1 MTFIQK
7 ISCRVIALPVLCLL
21 ISCKTNK
28 VITVINSKDAPAAIG
43 PYSQA
48 IKTGDF
54 IFCSGQIGLSPSTG
68 QLVGSDIS
76 SQTIQALQ
84 NLKIILEEAG
94 SDFSHVTKVTIFLTD
109 MNNYSKVNEIY
120 STYFTNIK
128 PARSVVQ
135 VVALP
140 KGALVEIECVA
151 VTK

>member
-76 SQTIQALQ
+76 SQTIQA
-84 NLKIILEEAG
+84 
-94 SDFSHVTKVTIFLTD
+94 
-109 MNNYSKVNEIY
+109 
-120 STYFTNIK
+120 
-128 PARSVVQ
+128 
-135 VVALP
+135 
-140 KGALVEIECVA
+140 
-151 VTK
+151 